1 MITPLKDE
9 WSASYF
15 DGVSAR
21 RHTVAVRITPDG
33 LAITREGDTDLF
45 WTYPEVRQTQGNYTG
60 EQVRLEK
67 GEPIAETLVIA
78 NEDFL
83 VALRQMAPNLG
94 ARFHDPGIR
103 VRRWKLTAIAA
114 VAVVLLGSGMYFW
127 GVPALANLLA
137 ALMPVSWEERLG
149 KSTMAIFVSDDD
161 KCSNEPG
168 IAALDTLVAK
178 LSTGIDDSPY
188 IFHVSVANDSMV
200 NAFAGPGGYIVV
212 FQGLLKRSETPDQ
225 LASVLA
231 HEMQHVV
238 HRHSTQALFHEMSAQ
253 VVLSVLS
260 GDTSATPFGI
270 DGAAMLVD
278 LHHQRSHE
286 EEADREGMLLMQRV
300 KADPQGMVE
309 MFEHLQG
316 FDLGLPAAIGYLSS
330 HPDTGDRI
338 ATLTR
343 MAQTDE
349 STPEPLLSEQ
359 EWAALQEVCKVEPEA
374 KTEDAEPESPE

>member
-1 MITPLKDE
+1 MITPLKHE
-9 WSASYF
+9 WTASYF
-15 DGVSAR
+15 DGVNAR

-33 LAITREGDTDLF
+33 LAITRDGDADLF
-45 WTYPEVRQTQGNYTG
+45 WTYPEIRQTQGNYAG

-78 NEDFL
+78 SEDFL
-83 VALRQMAPNLG
+83 TALRQMAPNIG
-94 ARFHDPGIR
+94 ARFHDPSSR
-103 VRRWKLTAIAA
+103 TRRLKLTAAAA
-114 VAVVLLGSGMYFW
+114 VAVILLGSGMYFW

-137 ALMPVSWEERLG
+137 ALIPVSWEERLG
-149 KSTMAIFVSDDD
+149 KSTMSMFVSEDD

-168 IAALDTLVAK
+168 IAALDTLVTK
-178 LSTGIDDSPY
+178 LGEGIEDSDY
-188 IFHVSVANDSMV
+188 TFRVSIADGDMV
-200 NAFAGPGGYIVV
+200 NAFAAPGGYIVV

-225 LASVLA
+225 LACVLT

-253 VVLSVLS
+253 VLLSVLS

-286 EEADREGMLLMQRV
+286 EQADREGMLLLRKV
-300 KADPQGMVE
+300 KADPWGMVD
-309 MFEHLQG
+309 MFKHLQG
-316 FDLGLPAAIGYLSS
+316 LDLGLPAAIQYLSS

-338 ATLTR
+338 ATLTQ
-343 MAQTDE
+343 MAEAAE
-349 STPEPLLSEQ
+349 STPEPLLSEDG
-359 EWAALQEVCKVEPEA
+359 WTALQGVCKVEPEI
-374 KTEDAEPESPE
+374 EGEEVEPESPE